1 MYGYVGSVLSEK
13 GREIFSISPSATI
26 REAVHEMNEHGVGA
40 LLVMEGDRP
49 LGIVTERDVLRRVV
63 GPGLHAS
70 ITRVAEVM
78 TTDLVTIPSSMRVDE
93 AMRLVT
99 ERRIRHLPVVDDGKL
114 SGIVSIGDLMRVVT
128 LYQQEHIQRMS
139 EYIVGAEAI
148 TVGVELSP
156 S

>member
-1 MYGYVGSVLSEK
+1 MYGYVGSVLGEK
-13 GREIFSISPSATI
+13 GRQVFSISPSATI

-40 LLVMEGDRP
+40 LLVMEEGRP
-49 LGIVTERDVLRRVV
+49 VGIVTERDVLRRVV

-70 ITRVAEVM
+70 VTRVAEVM
-78 TTDLVTIPSSMRVDE
+78 TTELVTIPSSMRVEE

-128 LYQQEHIQRMS
+128 LHQQEHIQRMS

-148 TVGVELSP
+148 SVGPGGSP